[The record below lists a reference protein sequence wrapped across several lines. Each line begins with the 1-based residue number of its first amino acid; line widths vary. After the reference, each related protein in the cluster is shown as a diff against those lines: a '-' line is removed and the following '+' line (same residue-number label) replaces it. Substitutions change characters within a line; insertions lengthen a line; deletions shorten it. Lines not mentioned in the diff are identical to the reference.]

1 MFQLKQRQ
9 ISLARII
16 GFGIADWLSSEII
29 EPKFNVHTYDRID
42 ILNFADSDDSGYYI
56 TNDLIEL
63 VPTNKSYN
71 LLAINGNSKCKKI
84 FADADA
90 LCNPERKKVIENTIK
105 VVLIELSFASESS
118 HVKILNDGTL
128 LVSSDDWS

>member
-16 GFGIADWLSSEII
+16 GFGIADWLSSSEII

-71 LLAINGNSKCKKI
+71 LLNSNGRCKKI

>member
-1 MFQLKQRQ
+1 MFQFKQRQ

-71 LLAINGNSKCKKI
+71 LLAINV
-84 FADADA
+84 
-90 LCNPERKKVIENTIK
+90 KVLFDHK
-105 VVLIELSFASESS
+105 V
-118 HVKILNDGTL
+118 KR
-128 LVSSDDWS
+128 